1 MTRARTRA
9 ERRAPASSTTDGARG
24 SWAREPGTEVRA
36 FTAATADPPGGDATP
51 RVIRTGSEVAD
62 VPLEWV
68 PHAHSMHELVWVR
81 GGTMTSRVGDR
92 VFTIAEGRGLWMP
105 AGVEHAGRLTAGGEL
120 FDAFFEVDATPDD
133 VASRLGDDRT
143 RDEIQGDAT
152 PGVGNPRERSIAS
165 GATEIE
171 MTPVLESLLLYLARP
186 DLDAA
191 ARARAEAVVFDVIEP
206 AAHPLALAVPQDARI
221 APIVTA
227 LLDDPADPR
236 GLEDWAAQLD
246 ASERTIT
253 RAFRGATGLSFAQWR
268 QTRRV
273 HHALL
278 LLAEGGDVRSVSD
291 ELGYAQASTFIA
303 AFRRV
308 IGVTPGAFAARQ

>member
-1 MTRARTRA
+1 MTTPPRSPRSRTSVRSDSG
-9 ERRAPASSTTDGARG
+9 EARG

-36 FTAATADPPGGDATP
+36 FTATDVDPPGGEATP

-62 VPLEWV
+62 VPLEWA

-92 VFTIAEGRGLWMP
+92 VFTVAEGRGLWMP

-120 FDAFFEVDATPDD
+120 FDAFFEVGTTPGD
-133 VASRLGDDRT
+133 VARRLGGDRA
-143 RDEIQGDAT
+143 R
-152 PGVGNPRERSIAS
+152 
-165 GATEIE
+165 EIE
-171 MTPVLESLLLYLARP
+171 MTPVLESLLLHLARP
-186 DLDAA
+186 DLEPA

-227 LLDDPADPR
+227 LLDDPADAR
-236 GLEDWAAQLD
+236 GLEDWAAELD

-253 RAFRGATGLSFAQWR
+253 RAFRRATGLSFAQWR
-268 QTRRV
+268 QARRV

-278 LLAEGGDVRSVSD
+278 LLAEGGDVNSVSD
-291 ELGYAQASTFIA
+291 ELGYAQASTFIT